1 MEEKET
7 KSTLAIYKISGNYLQ
22 GFREFMQIKLIKAAI
37 FKIPGNMST
46 TSGSNGNKAK
56 LS

>member
-7 KSTLAIYKISGNYLQ
+7 KSKLAIYKISGNYLQ